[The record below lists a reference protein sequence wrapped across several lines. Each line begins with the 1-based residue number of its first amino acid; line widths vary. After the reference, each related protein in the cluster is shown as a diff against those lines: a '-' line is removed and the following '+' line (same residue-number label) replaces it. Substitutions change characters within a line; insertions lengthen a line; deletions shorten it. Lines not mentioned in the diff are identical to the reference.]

1 MKKES
6 FPSPAF
12 FLCALTVMI
21 LVCPLPAHAFKTSGS
36 SETNCSDCHTMEIR
50 ETEAILKDLVN
61 EVHGVGFSEIPG
73 FYIVDATGKNG
84 KRGLL
89 YLDFSKKYVIAGNFV
104 SIAEKLNISQREM
117 ARLRRVDPT
126 TIPLTDSLVIG
137 DPGASKK
144 LILFTDPQC
153 PYCEK
158 LHPELKKVV
167 KTDPDIVFFIKMMP
181 LVSIHPDSHR
191 IARSILCEGS
201 VKLLEDSFAGKKIP
215 DPSCQSDA
223 VDRTIELAQELGIS
237 STPTLIFPDGRLV
250 SGYRSAENIINLLNN
265 K

>member
-6 FPSPAF
+6 LLSPAYVFCTLAIMIMICPSP
-12 FLCALTVMI
+12 T
-21 LVCPLPAHAFKTSGS
+21 HAFKISGS
-36 SETNCSDCHTMEIR
+36 NEANCSDCHTMKVQ
-50 ETEAILKDLVN
+50 EAEEILKDLVTV
-61 EVHGVGFSEIPG
+61 VHGVGFSEVPG
-73 FYIVDATGKNG
+73 LYIVDATGKNG
-84 KRGLL
+84 KRGML
-89 YLDFSKKYVIAGNFV
+89 YMDFSKEYVIAGNFV
-104 SIAEKLNISQREM
+104 SIAEKLNVTQREM
-117 ARLRRVDPT
+117 ARLRRVDPS
-126 TIPLTDSLVIG
+126 TIPLSDSIVIG
-137 DPGASKK
+137 DPGAPKK

-158 LHPELKKVV
+158 LHPELKKAVQ
-167 KTDPDIVFFIKMMP
+167 TDHDIVVFIKMMP

-237 STPTLIFPDGRLV
+237 STPTLIFPDGRIV
-250 SGYRSAENIINLLNN
+250 SGYRSAENIIELLKNP
-265 K
+265 